1 MGVISISETITLDTL
16 KRHYNKVSYYSSLVR
31 RIRGINK
38 KLEKDGQNQQL
49 LSVKI
54 QTSKE
59 IEQYKSQIIQAQ
71 KVIKS
76 QISYVRKENYREILT
91 MRYIYLFKWQK
102 IEKIF
107 FGNNPDYEDAKHG
120 KYKDKILYW
129 HKRAGKELERAS
141 NPLEYQIIKRVQKAC
156 RHELKT
162 PTTKTKKEFISYLLS
177 IIK

>member
-16 KRHYNKVSYYSSLVR
+16 KRHYDKVSYYSSLVR

-76 QISYVRKENYREILT
+76 QISYVRKENYRKILT

-141 NPLEYQIIKRVQKAC
+141 NPLEYQIIKESKRHAGMNSKPLQQK
-156 RHELKT
+156 
-162 PTTKTKKEFISYLLS
+162 PKKNLLAIYYL
-177 IIK
+177 